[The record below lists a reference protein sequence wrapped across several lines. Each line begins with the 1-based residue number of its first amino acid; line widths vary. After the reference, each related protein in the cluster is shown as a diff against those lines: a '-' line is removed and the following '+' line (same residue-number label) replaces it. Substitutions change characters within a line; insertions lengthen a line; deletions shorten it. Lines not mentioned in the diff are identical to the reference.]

1 MKTLTFKIG
10 KTGEITSEAE
20 GFKGGKCLETTE
32 KYLKQLGQTTKQELK
47 AEFFETEEVHLTE
60 YN

>member
-1 MKTLTFKIG
+1 MKTITFKIG
-10 KTGEITSEAE
+10 KTGEVTSEAE

-32 KYLKQLGQTTKQELK
+32 KYLKELGQVSKQDLK
-47 AEFFETEEVHLTE
+47 PEFYMEETVGITE